1 MPFRMV
7 LFQRAG
13 ESYPWQ
19 TLADLAPY
27 RFGITAGNFYSDAFS
42 SLQQQGVL
50 KVDIASD
57 DGSNLRKLL
66 AGRIDLFPMEWE
78 AGQLLA
84 RSTLRQQQARQL
96 VPQAREYWTTPLC
109 VVVSRK
115 HPQAAELIARFNR
128 ELRKMRDSGELARL
142 VAQTRQQVYARLGV
156 G

>member
-1 MPFRMV
+1 
-7 LFQRAG
+7 
-13 ESYPWQ
+13 
-19 TLADLAPY
+19 
-27 RFGITAGNFYSDAFS
+27 
-42 SLQQQGVL
+42 VL
-50 KVDIASD
+50 KVGIASD
-57 DGSNLRKLL
+57 DGSNLRKLQ
-66 AGRIDLFPMEWE
+66 AGRIDLYPMEWE

-128 ELRKMRDSGELARL
+128 VLRKMRVSGELARL
-142 VAQTRQQVYARLGV
+142 IAQTRQQVYARLGV